1 MQQGPQTGATCNI
14 QHCWELLASNTIWCE
29 SWTLSFWKSCWNSL
43 KFDPIASSRF
53 LLSTTTEG
61 VITTRSNRMK
71 FRLLLKGFLLNF
83 EMKVFA
89 SICRYKNWCV
99 VVISL
104 SQRLPRG
111 IPKKIAVAPAPLAR
125 TQRAHCGGEGHSHS
139 VNIRPEVVFLSLA
152 SVISQKPSVVT

>member
-14 QHCWELLASNTIWCE
+14 QHCWDLLASNTIWCE

-89 SICRYKNWCV
+89 SICREKKLV
-99 VVISL
+99 RRSHLSL
-104 SQRLPRG
+104 SEAPTG
-111 IPKKIAVAPAPLAR
+111 YPPKNSSSPSPPR

-139 VNIRPEVVFLSLA
+139 VNIRPEVVFSSLA

>member
-1 MQQGPQTGATCNI
+1 
-14 QHCWELLASNTIWCE
+14 
-29 SWTLSFWKSCWNSL
+29 
-43 KFDPIASSRF
+43 
-53 LLSTTTEG
+53 
-61 VITTRSNRMK
+61 MK

-104 SQRLPRG
+104 SEAPTG
-111 IPKKIAVAPAPLAR
+111 YPPKNSSSPSPPK